1 MATAHRALGNW
12 HILEAETGN
21 AEKHYFASVAAC
33 DKVLAHT
40 NGHILANLEKAET
53 LLRFGQLKVRVDAV
67 KEAKII
73 FEQAVLLC
81 ETVIGT
87 IPSHRR
93 ALYLKGNLLLNLGI
107 MLDEAGEDL
116 PALASFQSADEAI
129 NVLLLA
135 DDHMRDYFAH
145 RANAMKAMILVRLA
159 VSQYLRDASYKFA
172 KATERATN
180 FDAELYSMWN
190 VKTENAIRRLTTIQ
204 ASQ

>member
-1 MATAHRALGNW
+1 
-12 HILEAETGN
+12 
-21 AEKHYFASVAAC
+21 
-33 DKVLAHT
+33 
-40 NGHILANLEKAET
+40 
-53 LLRFGQLKVRVDAV
+53 
-67 KEAKII
+67 
-73 FEQAVLLC
+73 
-81 ETVIGT
+81 
-87 IPSHRR
+87 
-93 ALYLKGNLLLNLGI
+93 
-107 MLDEAGEDL
+107 MLDEAGEAL